1 MVEIKEIDGFPDY
14 YITRYGDLYTTKYS
28 LKSNH
33 NCDMHVLKPKQHKSG
48 YLYTGLFVDTPTGK
62 KRVWKRVHRLVAQHF
77 IGEIGDKMVINH
89 KNFDKSDNHVD
100 NLEIV
105 TSSQNRQHYL
115 KNKNK

>member
-14 YITRYGDLYTTKYS
+14 YISRYGDVYTTKYS
-28 LKSNH
+28 LKSNL
-33 NCDMHVLKPKQHKSG
+33 NCDMQPLKAKIHKTN
-48 YLYTGLFVDTPTGK
+48 YRYVGLFVDTPTGK
-62 KRVWKRVHRLVAQHF
+62 KRIWKRVHRLVASHF

-89 KNFDKSDNHVD
+89 KNFDKGDNHVD